1 MFRRLTLLLATL
13 LATTALASGTAEG
26 EARTEA
32 PAFSVLANATISCSA
47 AWPSTTVGCWLERP
61 ILVVGP
67 LELAI
72 SLDAQVVIGGSPVG
86 LDAQTVLT
94 GALADSHLAPYLIV
108 AAYLESWSAWAE
120 VRLPELSGI
129 PVIGSPDWLRIGFT
143 YRIPP

>member
-1 MFRRLTLLLATL
+1 MRRPLRPLLATL
-13 LATTALASGTAEG
+13 LVLMLLGSGTAEG

-72 SLDAQVVIGGSPVG
+72 SLDAQ
-86 LDAQTVLT
+86 AVLT

>member
-26 EARTEA
+26 EAEA
-32 PAFSVLANATISCSA
+32 SAFTVLANSTISCSA
-47 AWPSTTVGCWLERP
+47 AWPSTTLGCFWERP
-61 ILVVGP
+61 VLVLGDFEV
-67 LELAI
+67 A
-72 SLDAQVVIGGSPVG
+72 VG